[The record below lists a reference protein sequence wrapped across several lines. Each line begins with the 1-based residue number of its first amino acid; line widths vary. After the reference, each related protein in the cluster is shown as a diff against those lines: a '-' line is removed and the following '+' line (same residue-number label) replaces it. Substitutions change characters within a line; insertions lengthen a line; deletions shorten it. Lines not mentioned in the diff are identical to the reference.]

1 MAKNAWLAVPIAV
14 VVLHR
19 LAWGA
24 GATTATATLLTLAAG
39 TFAALF
45 TLGLILRR
53 LGVRSPMVGVVL
65 AALFWLSAPT
75 LAFPD
80 WIGGAGIEPD
90 PITLGSSGERR
101 DLIVIMVDDHP
112 SSQALLLDH
121 GYDNAEFELDLF
133 ERGLQVAPEAWSNS
147 SDPLLAVA
155 SALSGRYPGTPH
167 NERDRRR
174 LAAMAEGDNPVADL
188 LRENGYTT
196 THLGAPSAVATWFGG
211 PNEGGAVGVDEVG
224 QAVDTAVDTTTPDF
238 AFAHI
243 GDCDTE
249 AAVTAAAF
257 DAVVARAVCN
267 NRLIIEILDHLD
279 HVDHLDHL
287 DHNVSTDPVVVIAGT
302 RGAAID
308 GDLGDNPDAWPRSAI
323 IRGLGVFSAIRFAT
337 DCERPPDDATVA
349 VIVHYA
355 VACALGV
362 DPDPAMERAVVIK
375 GGPVDPD
382 GEREVN
388 LNVLRSSLA
397 GQNSRTSR

>member
-1 MAKNAWLAVPIAV
+1 MAKNAWLAAPIAV

-19 LAWGA
+19 LASGG
-24 GATTATATLLTLAAG
+24 GATTATTTLLALAAG

-65 AALFWLSAPT
+65 AALFWLSAPNLT
-75 LAFPD
+75 WPD
-80 WIGGAGIEPD
+80 WIGEAGIEPD
-90 PITLGSSGERR
+90 PITLGSSAGRRELRR

-112 SSQALLLDH
+112 SSQALLVDH
-121 GYDNAEFELDLF
+121 GYDNAEFQLDLF

-155 SALSGRYPGTPH
+155 SALSGRYSGTPH

-174 LAAMAEGDNPVADL
+174 LAAMAEGDNPVADV
-188 LRENGYTT
+188 LRDNGYTT
-196 THLGAPSAVATWFGG
+196 THLGAPSAVAVWFGG
-211 PNEGGAVGVDEVG
+211 PNEGGLDEGRAATVDEVG
-224 QAVDTAVDTTTPDF
+224 EAIDTAAAETTPDF
-238 AFAHI
+238 VFVHI
-243 GDCDTE
+243 GGCDTE
-249 AAVTAAAF
+249 AAGTVAAL

-267 NRLIIEILDHLD
+267 NRLIIEVLGHLGD
-279 HVDHLDHL
+279 EYP
-287 DHNVSTDPVVVIAGT
+287 TDPVVVIAGT

-308 GDLGDNPDAWPRSAI
+308 GDLGDNPAAWPRSAI

-337 DCERPPDDATVA
+337 DCQQPPDDATVA
-349 VIVHYA
+349 IIVHHA

-362 DPDPAMERAVVIK
+362 APDPPMERAVVIK

-382 GEREVN
+382 GELEIN

-397 GQNSRTSR
+397 GQNSRTSK